1 MTPRASLIITRHCRD
16 LRGTAILV
24 ADQEVLVRGDKFVVA
39 EDTCWDTLGEVE
51 ARPVAAGQLAADSLA
66 AGAAGALRAL
76 RARAFRA
83 RALWARA
90 FWARTALQA
99 LAALWRA
106 AVDLAPLEAVEAR
119 IAALEA
125 RCAA

>member
-51 ARPVAAGQLAADSLA
+51 ARPVAAGQLAADRLEA
-66 AGAAGALRAL
+66 AGEVGALQASALWARALRASAGALRA
-76 RARAFRA
+76 
-83 RALWARA
+83 
-90 FWARTALQA
+90 
-99 LAALWRA
+99 
-106 AVDLAPLEAVEAR
+106 
-119 IAALEA
+119 
-125 RCAA
+125 